1 MARFLNA
8 KDVAYDNPGSV
19 ANYYGWNYENI
30 LPQAQSLLSGG
41 EADHQR
47 NMRKHVDGFL
57 QRNYGLTYDQI
68 AANPNN
74 NNLSQLVNAVDYAVR
89 EEGRKQQTKGGGFL
103 DFLKKAIGPAVG
115 ALVLPGV
122 GAALG
127 APLSAAAGGAI
138 GGAVQGGVEDG
149 IPGALI
155 GSLSGYGIGSGIG
168 AAKGFLAGT
177 PLSNVNQFMPAD
189 IAARAGTT
197 PAGYGGKIA
206 AFMGGNPSAT
216 SAAGQV
222 AGSAASAGGST
233 LDRFLD
239 TASDAAPLISAGL
252 TYLDAAGQKTPS
264 IVPQAQAAES
274 NRQAL
279 RDRGV
284 ARVNEAFDNQDP
296 YYDKL
301 RSSIFDYQT
310 ADLDRDYGDQQRELK
325 FELARRGHLGG
336 SQEVD
341 NAGELKRLYNE
352 GRLNAGAVADDA
364 VRSARQADQAARAQA
379 IQDIYLDVDSGQAV
393 SSALTQSRLASDQAA
408 DYAKGQN
415 LGDVFNKFAYLYT
428 QNRNASE
435 QQRAA
440 RDYGSRRVG
449 IRPAST
455 YAGSTA

>member
-41 EADHQR
+41 EADHKR

-89 EEGRKQQTKGGGFL
+89 EEGRKQQTKGSAFL
-103 DFLKKAIGPAVG
+103 DFLKSAIGPAVG
-115 ALVLPGV
+115 ALVLPGI
-122 GAALG
+122 GGMLG
-127 APLSAAAGGAI
+127 ATISAGAGGAI
-138 GGAVQGGVEDG
+138 GGAIQGAVEDG
-149 IPGALI
+149 LPGAAI
-155 GSLSGYGIGSGIG
+155 GGLKGYGIGSGIG
-168 AAKGFLAGT
+168 AAKGLITGT

-189 IAARAGTT
+189 IAARAGAS
-197 PAGYGGKIA
+197 PAGYSDKIA
-206 AFMGGNPSAT
+206 AFMGGNPAAT

-233 LDRFLD
+233 LDRFLR
-239 TASDAAPLISAGL
+239 TASDAAPLITAGL
-252 TYLDAAGQKTPS
+252 TYLDAKGQQTPS
-264 IVPQAQAAES
+264 IVPPARAAED
-274 NRQAL
+274 NRQLL

-284 ARVNEAFDNQDP
+284 DRVNAAFDNQDP

-310 ADLDRDYGDQQRELK
+310 ADLDRDFGDQQRELK

-336 SQEVD
+336 SQEID

-352 GRLNAGAVADDA
+352 GRLNAGTVADDA
-364 VRSARQADQAARAQA
+364 VRSARQADQSARAQA

-393 SSALTQSRLASDQAA
+393 NSALSQSRLASEQAA
-408 DYAKGQN
+408 DFAKGQN
-415 LGDVFNKFAYLYT
+415 LGDVFNKFAYLY
-428 QNRNASE
+428 QQGRNANE

-449 IRPAST
+449 ISPAST
-455 YAGSTA
+455 YAGATA